1 MMSRVRERVAAG
13 LGVVALV
20 LSGCG
25 STPDAPVPPSPVAP
39 SITVVTVPGLSSTG
53 TGQAGSGTGQG
64 GVISVVPHTSETA
77 ADDGTVTAP
86 DPPAAPS
93 SRATLSGGDTTI
105 PTSQAVSPRTPV
117 APHEP
122 EAPTRPSTSTAP
134 PTGPTA
140 VAVDLASCIG
150 CTVIGVAADVRP
162 GLAASLATA
171 PQGAVLL
178 ATRTD
183 GTVVGVI
190 NVPYGV
196 TFPAPAGGALPCDR
210 SGRCFVTARQSQGN
224 SVISVFRLAAGGRW
238 IDVTASGGFV
248 SATATALVRDVDGDG
263 LLDIAAQARA
273 GGALRWVIYHWAGDR
288 FAVLGCAAGSQPMPD
303 GADLSLAACS

>member
-1 MMSRVRERVAAG
+1 MSRVRERVAAG

-53 TGQAGSGTGQG
+53 TGQAGTGTGQG
-64 GVISVVPHTSETA
+64 DVISVVPHTSETA
-77 ADDGTVTAP
+77 ADGGTVTVP

-93 SRATLSGGDTTI
+93 RRATPSGDDATI

-122 EAPTRPSTSTAP
+122 EATTQPSTSTGPA
-134 PTGPTA
+134 TGPTT

-150 CTVIGVAADVRP
+150 CTVIGVATDVRP

-210 SGRCFVTARQSQGN
+210 SGRCFVTSRQSQGN
-224 SVISVFRLAAGGRW
+224 SVISVFRLAAGGQW

-248 SATATALVRDVDGDG
+248 SATSTALVRDVDGDG

-273 GGALRWVIYHWAGDR
+273 GGALRWVVYHWAGDR

-303 GADLSLAACS
+303 GADVSLAACS